1 MKTTALRLLT
11 AAGCVL
17 SAAGAAQAQ
26 AAASAASAPAATS
39 ACTPV
44 EVHNVRPD
52 QGSLM
57 VRAFDAAA
65 DYNKAA
71 VATMLVRAD
80 GEVVSFQLCGL
91 RTGTVALSLFQ
102 DINGNGTLD
111 RNAFGIPSEP
121 WGASGKPSAFSA
133 PTWETTQVPVDGK
146 PVVVRLAK

>member
-1 MKTTALRLLT
+1 MKSSTARFL
-11 AAGCVL
+11 AAACLALV
-17 SAAGAAQAQ
+17 GAAQAQ
-26 AAASAASAPAATS
+26 TPAPAPAPAS
-39 ACTPV
+39 CTPV

-65 DYNKAA
+65 DYGKAPA
-71 VATMLVRAD
+71 ATLQVKAD

-91 RTGTVALSLFQ
+91 RNGVVAISLFQ
-102 DINGNGTLD
+102 DLNGNGTLD

-133 PTWETTQVPVDGK
+133 PTWEATHVPVDGK
-146 PVVVRLAK
+146 PLVVKLAK

>member
-1 MKTTALRLLT
+1 MTFQLARFLI
-11 AAGCVL
+11 AACL
-17 SAAGAAQAQ
+17 SLAGVAQAQ
-26 AAASAASAPAATS
+26 TAPSA

-65 DYNKAA
+65 DYGKAPA
-71 VATMLVRAD
+71 ATLQVKAET
-80 GEVVSFQLCGL
+80 EVVSFQLCGL
-91 RTGTVALSLFQ
+91 RTGVVAISLFQ
-102 DINGNGTLD
+102 DLNGNGTLD

-133 PTWETTQVPVDGK
+133 PTWEATQVALDGK
-146 PVVVRLAK
+146 PVIVKLPK

>member
-1 MKTTALRLLT
+1 MKTTALRLLA
-11 AAGCVL
+11 AAGL
-17 SAAGAAQAQ
+17 ALAAGSAAQAQ
-26 AAASAASAPAATS
+26 TEAPAAASATT
-39 ACTPV
+39 CTPV

-65 DYNKAA
+65 DYNKAPA
-71 VATMLVRAD
+71 ASMQVRAD
-80 GEVVSFQLCGL
+80 AEVVSFQLCGL
-91 RTGTVALSLFQ
+91 RSGSVAISLFQ
-102 DINGNGTLD
+102 DINGNGSLD

-146 PVVVRLAK
+146 PVVVKLAK